1 MNVHFRWW
9 AAPVTALLALSFHA
23 CGDSAGGNAE
33 PPSGGSFDAGGRF
46 DASTRPAEDA
56 TPPPPPPP
64 PPEREERRTFQTPQA
79 GGRFVYVANP
89 TRDSVA
95 VIDSRSLAIQTVEA
109 GDGPTFLTT
118 VPGQDVALVINVS
131 SHTLTILRTTEAGTT
146 TTSVP
151 VVPGANAIAVAPDGR
166 HAIAYLD
173 TETAG
178 ATLGT
183 GSFQD
188 ISLITLDPAR
198 DASVQLSVGFR
209 PIEVLFSADGAS
221 GFVVTEDGVSILRFA
236 EITGPTIIPNV
247 SLDELGPIT
256 PRDAG
261 PDAAPDA
268 AADAPPADV
277 SGDVSGDMT
286 GDITVDASVDVTPDA
301 APDAPA
307 ADVTPLAQVPARD
320 ISITRDGRYA
330 IARVEGTST
339 LRLIDLT
346 TRAITPYAATGAVTD
361 LDIAPDG
368 SFALAVVRE
377 RSEVLR
383 IPIPA
388 GFTAPSMV
396 TRVEATGEFVGSV
409 TFAPDGSRALLYTT
423 ALPLER
429 VTLMDLGAAAPALQV
444 IRLRKAVRAVAFSPD
459 SRSALL
465 VHSVSPGSPD
475 DATVDLETRIDR
487 SFGYTLLDVGTRFAK
502 LQLTPT
508 EVGPFAIV
516 TDGSHAFV
524 LLRDD
529 ARQVAQAHRVS
540 LRSFAVDTLTL
551 GSPPNSVGV
560 VSGTQRAFIGQE
572 HPEGRITFVD
582 WTSGALQSV
591 TGFELNSRI
600 VD

>member
-1 MNVHFRWW
+1 MSVHFRWW

-23 CGDSAGGNAE
+23 CGGDASPPGGT
-33 PPSGGSFDAGGRF
+33 PPFGGSFDAGPRF
-46 DASTRPAEDA
+46 DASVPPAADV
-56 TPPPPPPP
+56 PPPPP

-131 SHTLTILRTTEAGTT
+131 SHTLTLLRTTDAGTT

-151 VVPGANAIAVAPDGR
+151 VVPGANALAVAPDGR

-188 ISLITLDPAR
+188 ISLVTLDAAR
-198 DASVQLSVGFR
+198 DTSVQLSVGFR

-247 SLDELGPIT
+247 SLDELGPIA
-256 PRDAG
+256 PPDAG

-268 AADAPPADV
+268 SVDV
-277 SGDVSGDMT
+277 MN
-286 GDITVDASVDVTPDA
+286 DASADVTPDA
-301 APDAPA
+301 APDA
-307 ADVTPLAQVPARD
+307 TPIAQVAARD

-388 GFTAPSMV
+388 GFATPSTV

-409 TFAPDGSRALLYTT
+409 AFAPDGRRALLYTT

-429 VTLMDLGAAAPALQV
+429 VTLMDLSAPGAALQV

-465 VHSVSPGSPD
+465 VHSHSAGSPD
-475 DATVDLETRIDR
+475 DAAVDLETRIDR

-502 LQLTPT
+502 LQLTPS

-529 ARQVAQAHRVS
+529 ARQIAQAHRVS
-540 LRSFAVDTLTL
+540 LRSFAIDTLTL
-551 GSPPNSVGV
+551 GSPPSSVGV

>member
-23 CGDSAGGNAE
+23 CGDSAGSNEE
-33 PPSGGSFDAGGRF
+33 PPSGGSFDAGVRF
-46 DASTRPAEDA
+46 DASAPPAADA
-56 TPPPPPPP
+56 PPPPP

-118 VPGQDVALVINVS
+118 VPGRDVALVINVS
-131 SHTLTILRTTEAGTT
+131 SHTLTILRTTDAGTT

-151 VVPGANAIAVAPDGR
+151 VVPGANALAVAPDGR

-188 ISLITLDPAR
+188 ISLVTLDSAR
-198 DASVQLSVGFR
+198 DTSVQLSVGFR

-247 SLDELGPIT
+247 SLDELGPIA

-268 AADAPPADV
+268 AADVPGDV
-277 SGDVSGDMT
+277 AGDASGDAAG
-286 GDITVDASVDVTPDA
+286 DASVDVTPDVTPVVTPDA

-307 ADVTPLAQVPARD
+307 ADVTPIAQVPARD

-346 TRAITPYAATGAVTD
+346 TRAITPYAAMGAVTD

-388 GFTAPSMV
+388 GFTAPSTV

-429 VTLMDLGAAAPALQV
+429 VTLMDLAAPAPALQV

-465 VHSVSPGSPD
+465 VHSHSPGSPD

-529 ARQVAQAHRVS
+529 AHQVAQAHRVS

-551 GSPPNSVGV
+551 GSPPSSVGV

>member
-23 CGDSAGGNAE
+23 CGSNGGEAE

-46 DASTRPAEDA
+46 DASTRPPEDA
-56 TPPPPPPP
+56 TPPPPP

-151 VVPGANAIAVAPDGR
+151 VVPGANALAVAPDGR

-188 ISLITLDPAR
+188 ISLVTLDPTR
-198 DASVQLSVGFR
+198 DTSVQLSVGFR

-247 SLDELGPIT
+247 SLDELGPIA

-268 AADAPPADV
+268 AADVPDDV
-277 SGDVSGDMT
+277 AGDASGDAAG
-286 GDITVDASVDVTPDA
+286 DASVDVTPDVTPDA
-301 APDAPA
+301 APDVAPDAPT
-307 ADVTPLAQVPARD
+307 ADVTPIAQVPARD

-429 VTLMDLGAAAPALQV
+429 VTLMDLAAPAPALQV

-465 VHSVSPGSPD
+465 VHSHSPGSPD

-551 GSPPNSVGV
+551 GSPPSSVGV